1 MGMLTAMMAVLLR
14 LRRKRKRTTMAR
26 RPPMMAVLR
35 TSLTLPSMKS
45 ERSATILRTTPS
57 LR

>member
-1 MGMLTAMMAVLLR
+1 MLTAMMAVLLR
-14 LRRKRKRTTMAR
+14 LRRKRKRTTTAS
-26 RPPMMAVLR
+26 RPPMIAVLR
-35 TSLTLPSMKS
+35 TSLMLLSMKS